1 MKKYVTSLIFKS
13 LQSFQEF
20 CKQQKVEEKKK
31 DLIMVFQCQR
41 DSFQKEYKT
50 KIVKIDEVGDNI
62 EVSFEDTVFFP
73 EGNNF

>member
-13 LQSFQEF
+13 LQSYQEF
-20 CKQQKVEEKKK
+20 SKQKVEKKK
-31 DLIMVFQCQR
+31 SLIMVFQCQR

-50 KIVKIDEVGDNI
+50 RIAKIEEVGDNI

-73 EGNNF
+73 EGNNFIK